1 MANLAAVF
9 SESGGSTALSG
20 VDRTAK
26 LNEIE
31 SVAVEDTRPEDH
43 VKHTLPAFSHENIKE
58 RRPGSSASSDED
70 MEFVNRSKDRFRRR
84 LRDRCTW
91 KVPGHTYGHTTEPRG
106 NRDLGFCAGRLSNNV
121 SSDPLIPF

>member
-43 VKHTLPAFSHENIKE
+43 VKHTLSQLFLTKI
-58 RRPGSSASSDED
+58 
-70 MEFVNRSKDRFRRR
+70 SK
-84 LRDRCTW
+84 
-91 KVPGHTYGHTTEPRG
+91 RG
-106 NRDLGFCAGRLSNNV
+106 
-121 SSDPLIPF
+121 DPVARHRQTKIWSL

>member
-31 SVAVEDTRPEDH
+31 SVAVEDTRRTQANRKSKPDPSDTNISRRSCKTH
-43 VKHTLPAFSHENIKE
+43 SPSFFSRKYQRE
-58 RRPGSSASSDED
+58 A
-70 MEFVNRSKDRFRRR
+70 
-84 LRDRCTW
+84 TW
-91 KVPGHTYGHTTEPRG
+91 
-106 NRDLGFCAGRLSNNV
+106 
-121 SSDPLIPF
+121 